1 MRVIAIVATF
11 AVLIFAEACSGD
23 DIYQWTDEDGAIHF
37 SDSIPSNKKITKTVI
52 HDNENDTFA
61 FTNQKDRVQVGNNIT
76 LYEDAGLI
84 IKLEKEEDD
93 RLAFRI
99 STNNL
104 QDVYPQ
110 VNKIGAVYF
119 EVLPLK
125 SGDEGYP
132 KYMSLS
138 QQRIDPGAHSFT
150 SSTGTHGVEDYS
162 KPYEIRTEF
171 LRARLILRQ
180 DGRFD
185 DPPVLFEK
193 LIPFNKYWAPFG
205 ASKTSD
211 PYRKWLVKKSK
222 ELEPER
228 KARELEEIE
237 RVKNVFII
245 DAENGIASAQTN
257 LAIVYQASNNHAE
270 AMKWLLKAADQGDT
284 TAMRMIAIAYGEGE
298 GVKKDEA
305 ETLRWLRKAANKGDK
320 MAIEM
325 LKHAERNKILK

>member
-1 MRVIAIVATF
+1 MRIIAIVTTF
-11 AVLIFAEACSGD
+11 AILIFAGICLGD

-37 SDSIPSNKKITKTVI
+37 SDSVPSNKKIAKTVI
-52 HDNENDTFA
+52 HDDENVSFA
-61 FTNQKDRVQVGNNIT
+61 FTNQKDRVQLGNNIT
-76 LYEDAGLI
+76 LYKDAGLI

-93 RLAFRI
+93 RLSFKI

-104 QDVYPQ
+104 QNLYPQ
-110 VNKIGAVYF
+110 INKIGAVYF
-119 EVLPLK
+119 EVFPLN
-125 SGDEGYP
+125 SGNKGYP
-132 KYMSLS
+132 DSMILN
-138 QQRIDPGAHSFT
+138 QGRIDPGAHSFT
-150 SSTGTHGVEDYS
+150 LYTGTHGAEDYS
-162 KPYEIRTEF
+162 KPYEIKTEF

-180 DGRFD
+180 EGRFD

-228 KARELEEIE
+228 KARELEEFE
-237 RVKNVFII
+237 RVKKVFIG
-245 DAENGIASAQTN
+245 DAENGVASAQTN
-257 LAIVYQASNNHAE
+257 LAIVYQAANNHAE

-284 TAMRMIAIAYGEGE
+284 TAMRMIAIAYGEGQ

-305 ETLRWLRKAANKGDK
+305 ETLRWLRKAASKGDK

-325 LKHAERNKILK
+325 LKHAEKNKTLK